1 MIESLRIASVSSEGF
16 GESDSKLEAK
26 DHEALQHTQ
35 EEQKFDTIHTEVKK
49 VNLINVSFH
58 DLITWI
64 RLTRSIE

>member
-1 MIESLRIASVSSEGF
+1 VIESLRIASVSREGF
-16 GESDSKLEAK
+16 GESDSKEAK
-26 DHEALQHTQ
+26 DHKALQHTQ